1 MVLDPIPQSL
11 PVHFFGSRPQPPTS
25 HPKYEQIISQ
35 RETPCVGTMSYI
47 SQTQSSRRTYER
59 FVSHIQI
66 IYVSNMHQSN
76 LRVSQRVSA
85 TWVMSHKHNLH
96 VAHMNE
102 SCLTYKQP
110 MSQICISQISQQDNV
125 CRQHEYRAVS
135 ATWWTPCHV
144 RVSRVS
150 HLNESC
156 FIYDGPCPTYEWVM
170 SYIWM
175 RHVPLMNESC
185 VLHMGQVCRQH
196 ERGCVFTTRDTL
208 SRADESCLT
217 YEWVRVLSHI
227 WTIHD
232 PRMHESRHTY
242 EWVMSHIWMSHV
254 THMNELC
261 HTHERVLSHTWTI
274 HDPHMHESH
283 LRVRPCVGN
292 ITIGLRLV
300 GPLKL

>member
-1 MVLDPIPQSL
+1 MHIP
-11 PVHFFGSRPQPPTS
+11 
-25 HPKYEQIISQ
+25 
-35 RETPCVGTMSYI
+35 
-47 SQTQSSRRTYER
+47 
-59 FVSHIQI
+59 
-66 IYVSNMHQSN
+66 NMIN
-76 LRVSQRVSA
+76 LRERQRVLA
-85 TWVMSHKHNLH
+85 PWVMSHKHNLH

-217 YEWVRVLSHI
+217 YEWVM
-227 WTIHD
+227 
-232 PRMHESRHTY
+232 PRMNESCLTY

-254 THMNELC
+254 SHMNESEFC
-261 HTHERVLSHTWTI
+261 HIYERFMTHVCMSHIWGCDRVSVTS
-274 HDPHMHESH
+274 P
-283 LRVRPCVGN
+283 
-292 ITIGLRLV
+292 
-300 GPLKL
+300 